1 VGLDD
6 EHYLRMAEF
15 EREKKKRRSSKWLSS
30 PLPTLP
36 KDKPFRFQQADPLSN
51 AEPRVSVKYSKAKT
65 LEALA
70 WLVVVPLLPPA
81 IWVIY
86 QVGRRLLQ

>member
-15 EREKKKRRSSKWLSS
+15 EREKKRKRSSKWLSS
-30 PLPTLP
+30 PLPKLP
-36 KDKPFRFQQADPLSN
+36 KDKPFSFQQAAPLPK
-51 AEPRVSVKYSKAKT
+51 AEPGVSVKYSKAKT

-70 WLVVVPLLPPA
+70 WLLLIPLMPPSL
-81 IWVIY
+81 WVIY